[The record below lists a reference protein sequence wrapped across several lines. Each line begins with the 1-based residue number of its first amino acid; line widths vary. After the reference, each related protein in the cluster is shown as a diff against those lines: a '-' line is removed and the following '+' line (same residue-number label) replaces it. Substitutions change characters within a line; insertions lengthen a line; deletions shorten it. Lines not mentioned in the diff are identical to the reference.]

1 MNINR
6 LPRGCT
12 NVGGPLAASMDKCR
26 TNFMELFSSFGY
38 RPFWPS
44 ALQLLESAWP
54 HLPEGYRQRLIA
66 LTTPYGEPSCLRADI
81 TLAAVAFLASHYA
94 PEQQPLRL
102 CYADRIFKRAEKH
115 ENRIE
120 NFQIGAELLGWE
132 GEGADIE
139 ILWLLLRWLD
149 EIGLDKSILVIG
161 DVTFLNYALAHVGTA
176 IAERLSRSLLEGNL
190 SEYRNVLSTSDIP
203 EYSRNI
209 LEHLPDLKGTKNV
222 LEQAS
227 ALLGS
232 SQYLMPLRNIVKA
245 LSDLGYEK
253 RIFVD
258 LSLARE
264 LSYYSGPVFRIY
276 ASGTS
281 GQEIGGGGRYDGL
294 LNSYG
299 LDGQAI
305 GFAIDLE
312 EAATL
317 ALPPSG
323 SHRVMMWCST
333 LPPEQALRRAGT
345 ILSLGLNGEMS
356 WNKNRNQSY
365 ESASS
370 RNCEWW
376 IDLGRETVTQ
386 IECGKVMPLSQWM
399 REEYTC

>member
-1 MNINR
+1 
-6 LPRGCT
+6 L
-12 NVGGPLAASMDKCR
+12 
-26 TNFMELFSSFGY
+26 
-38 RPFWPS
+38 
-44 ALQLLESAWP
+44 
-54 HLPEGYRQRLIA
+54 
-66 LTTPYGEPSCLRADI
+66 
-81 TLAAVAFLASHYA
+81 
-94 PEQQPLRL
+94 
-102 CYADRIFKRAEKH
+102 
-115 ENRIE
+115 
-120 NFQIGAELLGWE
+120 
-132 GEGADIE
+132 
-139 ILWLLLRWLD
+139 
-149 EIGLDKSILVIG
+149 
-161 DVTFLNYALAHVGTA
+161 
-176 IAERLSRSLLEGNL
+176 
-190 SEYRNVLSTSDIP
+190 
-203 EYSRNI
+203 
-209 LEHLPDLKGTKNV
+209 GTKTV

-333 LPPEQALRRAGT
+333 LPPEQALKRAGT
-345 ILSLGLNGEMS
+345 ILSIGLNGEMS
-356 WNKNRNQSY
+356 WN
-365 ESASS
+365 
-370 RNCEWW
+370 
-376 IDLGRETVTQ
+376 
-386 IECGKVMPLSQWM
+386 
-399 REEYTC
+399 